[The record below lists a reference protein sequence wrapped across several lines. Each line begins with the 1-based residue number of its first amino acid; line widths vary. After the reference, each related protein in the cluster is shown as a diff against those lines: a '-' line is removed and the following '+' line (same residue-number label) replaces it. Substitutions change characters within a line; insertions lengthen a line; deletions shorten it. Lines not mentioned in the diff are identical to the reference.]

1 MEFFASAD
9 KANNV
14 NRAQHDADFIDAI
27 RAFVE
32 RLAARPGD
40 AGFRRKIF
48 QSFPRSRRTTMRA
61 PLALLP
67 NPPSCFRS
75 TPPSTG

>member
-14 NRAQHDADFIDAI
+14 NRVQHDADFIDAI

-32 RLAARPGD
+32 RLAARPGG
-40 AGFRRKIF
+40 AG
-48 QSFPRSRRTTMRA
+48 
-61 PLALLP
+61 L
-67 NPPSCFRS
+67 
-75 TPPSTG
+75 